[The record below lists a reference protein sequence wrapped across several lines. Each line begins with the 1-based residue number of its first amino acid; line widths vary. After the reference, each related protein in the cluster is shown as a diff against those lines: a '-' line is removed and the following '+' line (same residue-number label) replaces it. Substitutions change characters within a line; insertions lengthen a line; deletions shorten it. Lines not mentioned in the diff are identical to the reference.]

1 MRWIPFYL
9 LCSPL
14 FYKNQLNTDETRYYY
29 ASREVATNPCQFR
42 KNYNHDIWGHNC
54 GTSSVVSRLW
64 NIWIIKSH
72 SYLMCS
78 ILSMKPSYTRI
89 LLRPTTVYGILSKQ
103 KLLHLEV
110 IHPLEILIRNPS
122 WISEISHL
130 LANGLELI
138 IVIRPSINRIV
149 LEMSWTKQSDDF
161 KLASFDQNTT
171 NSRVGKKGGSLL
183 RLSR

>member
-1 MRWIPFYL
+1 M
-9 LCSPL
+9 
-14 FYKNQLNTDETRYYY
+14 
-29 ASREVATNPCQFR
+29 ATNPCQFR
-42 KNYNHDIWGHNC
+42 KNYNRDFWEHNC
-54 GTSSVVSRLW
+54 GTSSAVSRLR
-64 NIWIIKSH
+64 NIFMIKLH
-72 SYLMCS
+72 SYS
-78 ILSMKPSYTRI
+78 LSMKPSYTRI
-89 LLRPTTVYGILSKQ
+89 LLRPTTIYGILSKQ

-110 IHPLEILIRNPS
+110 IHPLKILIRNPS

-130 LANGLELI
+130 LDNGLNLI

-149 LEMSWTKQSDDF
+149 HEMLWTKQSDNF